1 MTKFINL
8 AIITNMAREKHN
20 PAIIEQLKL
29 LYKKIVDAGDNI
41 KESAEASRELD
52 DFMNRNKISTT
63 LIRTIQNMF
72 DKKD

>member
-1 MTKFINL
+1 
-8 AIITNMAREKHN
+8 MAREKHN